1 MEEMMKSL
9 VVLIILIILIF
20 RELMRG
26 ISCVEDFIGN
36 CSSIEER
43 HVFQVLFFLKQHDET
58 RHIFLESLY
67 YCTTVS

>member
-1 MEEMMKSL
+1 MIIITKK
-9 VVLIILIILIF
+9 LIITTIEILTILII

-43 HVFQVLFFLKQHDET
+43 HVFQV
-58 RHIFLESLY
+58 IFLSISCEGNM
-67 YCTTVS
+67 CATTILHLDI

>member
-1 MEEMMKSL
+1 MIIITKK
-9 VVLIILIILIF
+9 LIIIIIKILMILII

-43 HVFQVLFFLKQHDET
+43 HVFQVL
-58 RHIFLESLY
+58 SL
-67 YCTTVS
+67 

>member
-1 MEEMMKSL
+1 MEEVIGML
-9 VVLIILIILIF
+9 VIMIT

-43 HVFQVLFFLKQHDET
+43 HVFQVLFSFNEMVK
-58 RHIFLESLY
+58 
-67 YCTTVS
+67 